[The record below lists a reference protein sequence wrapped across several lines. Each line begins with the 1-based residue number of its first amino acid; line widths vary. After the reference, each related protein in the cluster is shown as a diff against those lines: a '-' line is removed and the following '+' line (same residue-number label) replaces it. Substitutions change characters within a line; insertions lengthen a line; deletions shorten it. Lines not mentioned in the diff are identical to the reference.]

1 MKPSGHLL
9 MLSLLIVLLIISIT
23 PICQSCLLCYFRL
36 PKRPKSIDYLWP
48 TVLDDINIPETATEM
63 CEMSQ
68 RLPFTTNC
76 RNGLAKIFCTLANFM
91 DNNWH
96 DCYLE
101 NAEYEE
107 CVKCS
112 QNKTDIIR
120 QTSWVITWLDSLG
133 KMPPA
138 VSEGNYYWLGDYEQ
152 CSVLRQTNAFDGRYC
167 RIVLEI
173 PDIETYRYCPQSD
186 PLDIYLGF
194 CAPSM
199 CTPQEIIQLAQM
211 VTPYAIRAECETP
224 LDWPLSSRIFL
235 IIFVFWL
242 CFLIIGTFIDVYN
255 FKFLSN
261 KQIKAISQCIS
272 IPRNGNIALSTKRS
286 HEYHSVQGIQVITVS
301 IIVAANCFIYIL
313 PYIENV
319 LFSYESVY
327 YWQFHPLNNF
337 TYHIDGLIA
346 IDTLITSLLIRNMLE
361 TTNDIKKHY
370 FNRLLQILPVFA
382 FIVFFMT
389 FLYERL
395 SSGPIWIHNN
405 LIERCK
411 NSWWKNIL
419 FINNFFSSEQTC
431 LDGGYLYSLI
441 VQFYLLLLPMLYLSK
456 RYNTAILAITVSCFF
471 ASIIYTFFVMST
483 TKLSPTLLLT
493 ADPISPEIYNTYT
506 DLLYTR
512 PWARAPAF
520 IIGFLFSFLFV
531 DQTPINN
538 DLLWLARFIL
548 FLFGAIVIFGLY
560 PYSIGNSTPQIY
572 LAAYS
577 AFHRP
582 LWAFIVCSL
591 VYLGYRNRNIGGLSQ
606 FLEWRLFSPFARN
619 IFVVFLISEPVSLY
633 LFSSLHRP
641 LHATIWSLLNIA
653 IGTIILSNFV
663 AFLLDIFIS
672 MPIQNIVLEL
682 IRDKRCDKMI
692 HADNAHLTFI
702 SKTKPDIK

>member
-48 TVLDDINIPETATEM
+48 TVLEDINIPETATEM

-235 IIFVFWL
+235 I
-242 CFLIIGTFIDVYN
+242 
-255 FKFLSN
+255 
-261 KQIKAISQCIS
+261 
-272 IPRNGNIALSTKRS
+272 
-286 HEYHSVQGIQVITVS
+286 
-301 IIVAANCFIYIL
+301 
-313 PYIENV
+313 
-319 LFSYESVY
+319 
-327 YWQFHPLNNF
+327 
-337 TYHIDGLIA
+337 
-346 IDTLITSLLIRNMLE
+346 
-361 TTNDIKKHY
+361 
-370 FNRLLQILPVFA
+370 LPVFA

-471 ASIIYTFFVMST
+471 ASVIYTFFVMST

-672 MPIQNIVLEL
+672 MPIQNIVSEL
-682 IRDKRCDKMI
+682 IRDKRCDTMI